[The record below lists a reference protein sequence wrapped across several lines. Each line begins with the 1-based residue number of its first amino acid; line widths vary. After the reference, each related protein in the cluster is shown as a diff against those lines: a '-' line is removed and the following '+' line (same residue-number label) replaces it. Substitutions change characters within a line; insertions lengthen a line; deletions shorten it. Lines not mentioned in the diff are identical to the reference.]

1 MFAMTNKISC
11 SLRLAR
17 SAVALRPRDRSITS
31 DYSTSTLTS
40 PSTTTHTTH
49 AIPYWQNIWKDV
61 GETDFLTYRWQT
73 RNTIERPEKLLD
85 FLKRVVPERI
95 PGTSAAVHGGEQF
108 VAREAFL
115 EDVYGGM
122 EKAPMSV
129 RLTPHV
135 LSVINWQAPLQDPV
149 LRQFLPL
156 KSRILPDHPE
166 LSLDSLHEEGD
177 SPVAGLVHRYP
188 DRVLFLGKYL
198 NICTFLCSSTTDC
211 LLATSVCPVYCRFCT
226 RSYAVGADTE
236 SVTKHSLKPARR
248 RWDAMFEYIEKTP
261 QIQDVVVSGGD
272 SYYLDPSHLT
282 RIGHRLLDI
291 PHIKR
296 FRFATKGLAVCPMR
310 MTDPNDAWVNA
321 FVEIS
326 NRGRAVGKEVAMHTH
341 FNHPNEITWAT
352 EMAARTLFQR
362 GVRVRNQTVLLRGVN
377 DTIATMAQLMRKLSD
392 LMIQPYYVYLG
403 DMVKGVEDLRTS
415 LATALHIEKNLI
427 GGIAGFNMPKFVV
440 DLPGGGGKR
449 PVTSFETYDT
459 KTGVSTWKAPAVAGD
474 KVFQYHDPVKR
485 D

>member
-1 MFAMTNKISC
+1 MFAMSKKISR
-11 SLRLAR
+11 SLCIAR
-17 SAVALRPRDRSITS
+17 SSVALRPGGRSVTS
-31 DYSTSTLTS
+31 DYSTSTLT
-40 PSTTTHTTH
+40 PLSTTTHTTD
-49 AIPYWQNIWKDV
+49 AIPYWQHVWKDV
-61 GETDFLTYRWQT
+61 EKTDFLTYRWQT

-85 FLKRVVPERI
+85 FLKKVVPERI
-95 PGTSAAVHGGEQF
+95 PHASTAVDKDEQF
-108 VAREAFL
+108 IAREAFL
-115 EDVYGGM
+115 EDVYRGM

-156 KSRILPDHPE
+156 KSRVLPDHPE
-166 LSLDSLHEEGD
+166 LTLDSLHEEGD

-188 DRVLFLGKYL
+188 DKVLF
-198 NICTFLCSSTTDC
+198 
-211 LLATSVCPVYCRFCT
+211 LATSVCPVYCRFCT

-261 QIQDVVVSGGD
+261 QIHDVVVSGGD

-310 MTDPNDAWVNA
+310 MIDPNDAWVNA

-326 NRGRAVGKEVAMHTH
+326 DRGREVGKEVAMHTH

-377 DTIATMAQLMRKLSD
+377 DTIATMAELIRKLSD

-415 LATALHIEKNLI
+415 LATALHIEQNLI

-440 DLPGGGGKR
+440 DLPRGGGKR
-449 PVTSFETYDT
+449 PITSFENYDT
-459 KTGVSTWKAPAVAGD
+459 ETGVSTWKAPAVAGD
-474 KVFQYHDPVKR
+474 RVFRYHDPVKR

>member
-1 MFAMTNKISC
+1 MATPFRQ
-11 SLRLAR
+11 SLRRVR
-17 SAVALRPRDRSITS
+17 SS
-31 DYSTSTLTS
+31 STSESTIS
-40 PSTTTHTTH
+40 PSTHKHITIASLAKSPAPSTTLKT
-49 AIPYWQNIWKDV
+49 IPYWQHIWRNVDQS
-61 GETDFLTYRWQT
+61 EFLTYRWQT
-73 RNTIERPEKLLD
+73 RNTVDRPEKLLD
-85 FLKRVVPERI
+85 FLKTVVPERI
-95 PGTSAAVHGGEQF
+95 PDAVKSAKEDGRLIT
-108 VAREAFL
+108 REAFL
-115 EDVYGGM
+115 EDVYNGM
-122 EKAPMSV
+122 AKAPMSV

-135 LSVINWQAPLQDPV
+135 LSVINWQEPLQDPV

-166 LSLDSLHEEGD
+166 LTLDSLHEEGD
-177 SPVAGLVHRYP
+177 SPIPGLVHRYP
-188 DRVLFLGKYL
+188 DKVLF
-198 NICTFLCSSTTDC
+198 
-211 LLATSVCPVYCRFCT
+211 LATSVCPVYCRFCT

-248 RWDAMFEYIEKTP
+248 RWDAMFEYIEQNP
-261 QIQDVVVSGGD
+261 AIQDVVVSGGD
-272 SYYLDPSHLT
+272 SYYLDPTHLT
-282 RIGHRLLDI
+282 RIGHRLLGI

-321 FVEIS
+321 FVEVS
-326 NRGRAVGKEVAMHTH
+326 DRGREMGKEVAMHTH

-377 DTIATMAQLMRKLSD
+377 DTIPMMAELIRKLSD

-415 LATALHIEKNLI
+415 LATALHIEQNLI

-449 PVTSFETYDT
+449 PITSFETYDT
-459 KTGVSTWKAPAVAGD
+459 KAGVSTWTAPAVAGD